1 MLSRQAEKLLRLFE
15 PNKQYPED
23 NLPPSK
29 HLFLLK
35 HLVETGYI
43 SEMRLPPEGDPA
55 FPHGIRLYGI
65 TSAGQEALYQAS
77 CKKREKKNERIF
89 QALLS
94 LLSFG
99 LGLLA
104 EHFVGVLGWLEM
116 SWQWLSSF
124 LN

>member
-35 HLVETGYI
+35 RLVETGHI
-43 SEMRLPPEGDPA
+43 SEMRLPPEGDPK
-55 FPHGIRLYGI
+55 FPYGIRLYQI
-65 TSAGQEALYQAS
+65 TSAGQEALYQATG
-77 CKKREKKNERIF
+77 KKREKKNDRAF
-89 QALLS
+89 QAFLS
-94 LLSFG
+94 LFSFG

-104 EHFVGVLGWLEM
+104 EHYVGVLGFFEDTWH
-116 SWQWLSSF
+116 WLSSF
-124 LN
+124 LK